1 MITHAAGRRILPH
14 GRGAVAGSTRGEAHE
29 EARGPIEQLVGLAR
43 ETRVLEHRGGSGVVT
58 DEYAAVPQEHV
69 RLC

>member
-29 EARGPIEQLVGLAR
+29 EARGPIEQLA
-43 ETRVLEHRGGSGVVT
+43 
-58 DEYAAVPQEHV
+58 
-69 RLC
+69 